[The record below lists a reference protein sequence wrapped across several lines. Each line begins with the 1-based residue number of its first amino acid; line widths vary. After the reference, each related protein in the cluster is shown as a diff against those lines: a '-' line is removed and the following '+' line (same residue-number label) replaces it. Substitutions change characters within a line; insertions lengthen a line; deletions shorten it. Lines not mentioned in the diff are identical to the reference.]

1 MVIVGKFVLLKI
13 VGWLLKNVVLVLCF
27 FSVFSMVV
35 WSLVCFIV
43 LLLFL
48 VDVVVYSLVFLEDV
62 YVVFV

>member
-1 MVIVGKFVLLKI
+1 
-13 VGWLLKNVVLVLCF
+13 
-27 FSVFSMVV
+27 MVV